1 MENLI
6 LISRNGMFE
15 VRELI
20 GMCTDYQVQNQIK
33 WGRRKLENVYIST
46 FH

>member
-1 MENLI
+1 
-6 LISRNGMFE
+6 MFG

-20 GMCTDYQVQNQIK
+20 GMRTGVQVQNQIK
-33 WGRRKLENVYIST
+33 WGRKKLENVYIST